1 MTFQITNPAFQNYT
15 GPLGKTDWVDGKTD
29 SIPDRMDV
37 DMVRLT
43 MGLEVIEETP
53 ETTPSE

>member
-1 MTFQITNPAFQNYT
+1 MTYQITNPDFANYT
-15 GPLGKTDWVDGKTD
+15 GPLGKTNWVDGKTD

-43 MGLEVIEETP
+43 MGLEQVEDETNQP
-53 ETTPSE
+53 TE